1 MKKNNT
7 LTPVSESLMSLF
19 TDLVGVARFDKSG
32 KEIGSREGYFPNAE
46 LIMKLGE
53 TSKGWD
59 ISAFSLF
66 KKDGYFAEIWT
77 DKKTFRQLIVAFRGD
92 EKGIWPVAFEVLNE
106 NAALTGVFSGVSRE
120 LLAERCEAALQSM
133 EIPAS
138 TSMTLPY
145 EGRKQV
151 A

>member
-19 TDLVGVARFDKSG
+19 TDLVGVARFDKSA
-32 KEIGSREGYFPNAE
+32 KEIGSRKGYFPTAE

-53 TSKGWD
+53 TSKRWD
-59 ISAFSLF
+59 ISAFRLF

-77 DKKTFRQLIVAFRGD
+77 DKKTFRQLIVAFRRD
-92 EKGIWPVAFEVLNE
+92 DKGIWPVAFEVLNE
-106 NAALTGVFSGVSRE
+106 NTELTGVFSGVSRK
-120 LLAERCEAALQSM
+120 LLAERSEAALRSLDM
-133 EIPAS
+133 PAAPS
-138 TSMTLPY
+138 LTLPH